1 VPEGLYE
8 AALWLGAARAYR
20 AAGRGDEADSALHS
34 GAEWV
39 MFKALPNVPPEFR
52 DSFLNRN
59 PVNRALLEAA
69 RARPALA
76 GSLALLTDLPSA

>member
-1 VPEGLYE
+1 
-8 AALWLGAARAYR
+8 
-20 AAGRGDEADSALHS
+20 
-34 GAEWV
+34 

>member
-1 VPEGLYE
+1 
-8 AALWLGAARAYR
+8 
-20 AAGRGDEADSALHS
+20 
-34 GAEWV
+34 
-39 MFKALPNVPPEFR
+39 VPPEFR